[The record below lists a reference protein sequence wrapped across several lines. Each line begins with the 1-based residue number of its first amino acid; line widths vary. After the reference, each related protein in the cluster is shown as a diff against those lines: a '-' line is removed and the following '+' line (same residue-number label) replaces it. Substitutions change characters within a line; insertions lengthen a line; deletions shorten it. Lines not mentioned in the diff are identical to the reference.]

1 MHALAPYF
9 FSVDYLTERYKIML
23 YNKNETTNYIST
35 NGILFN
41 VEHDV
46 VKHGNCISFVNHKHE
61 ISLLIGHVEIVNFK
75 INIPSVPFA
84 VRYNN
89 AHMRAG

>member
-1 MHALAPYF
+1 
-9 FSVDYLTERYKIML
+9 ML

-46 VKHGNCISFVNHKHE
+46 VKYGNFISCVNHKHE
-61 ISLLIGHVEIVNFK
+61 IRLLIGHVEIVNFK
-75 INIPSVPFA
+75 INIPSVLFA
-84 VRYNN
+84 VATLRTCGRGNYCI
-89 AHMRAG
+89 